1 MSVTRTQTAIE
12 AVKREFAGKGWINT
26 VNKAGSKVDG
36 VKFINVSL
44 DRGIE
49 SLTLKAGDRIQ
60 LWPNVQREGKKDADY
75 RMSILFVE

>member
-1 MSVTRTQTAIE
+1 MSVIRTQTAE

-26 VNKAGSKVDG
+26 VNKEGSKVDG
-36 VKFINVSL
+36 VKFINVTL
-44 DRGIE
+44 DRSID